1 MVLSSPSLWW
11 RELTQQLPR
20 LLPMTD
26 VRVAHQRE
34 YTGHFF
40 TLLRT
45 LCAWKLIVYVSGV
58 LHLIF
63 WERGYLWVTKTPE
76 NETVDKGGILFP
88 PCCLTQAQLWR
99 CARFPTKPEPS
110 GLIQKRSLPCL
121 LTVLK
126 TVCILIL
133 LDQFPV
139 KQSEW
144 PEHKLLAP
152 YGRSE
157 FLQTYRINLSL
168 SCFPCLHPS
177 VPQSLST
184 PFRLQVLSQALFPIW
199 TALPRNPLWAEF
211 CLRPQPQSLGRAA
224 RLQTWSWCSLRCPC
238 YSSYRALCRSLKA
251 EILSVSTYFF
261 LVVSPVPSLL
271 SVT

>member
-121 LTVLK
+121 LTVFK
-126 TVCILIL
+126 TVCI
-133 LDQFPV
+133 
-139 KQSEW
+139 S
-144 PEHKLLAP
+144 
-152 YGRSE
+152 
-157 FLQTYRINLSL
+157 SL
-168 SCFPCLHPS
+168 SSRVSGLNTNCLHPMGVLNS
-177 VPQSLST
+177 SKRTELTCPLAAFLAFTLQSLKVSPL
-184 PFRLQVLSQALFPIW
+184 PFASRCSHRLSSPSEPHFLVTLSEQSSASGPSLRVWGGLLASKHGVGALSDAPV
-199 TALPRNPLWAEF
+199 TALTGLCVDPWRQRF
-211 CLRPQPQSLGRAA
+211 CLFLPIF
-224 RLQTWSWCSLRCPC
+224 SW
-238 YSSYRALCRSLKA
+238 LCRQCPAYCLSLNRC
-251 EILSVSTYFF
+251 
-261 LVVSPVPSLL
+261 
-271 SVT
+271 